1 MKKIFFLLIILFLSN
16 SCSDN
21 KTTNNSNPYLP
32 NYTFSVD
39 VNLAL
44 PGYNIL
50 TFAGNAVAIT
60 QQNVGV
66 RGVFVFNT
74 GSGYTAFDMACPN
87 QALATC
93 STMTLSGIDAVCPC
107 DSKKYSLYTGLC
119 AGQQY
124 PMKAYRVEVL
134 GTVLRVYN

>member
-1 MKKIFFLLIILFLSN
+1 MKKIIVLLLVSLIVN

-21 KTTNNSNPYLP
+21 KTVTSNPYLP

-39 VNLAL
+39 VNLDL
-44 PGYNIL
+44 PGNNDL
-50 TFAGNAVAIT
+50 NFAGNGISIT

-66 RGVFVFNT
+66 RGVFLFNT

-87 QALATC
+87 QPLATC
-93 STMTLSGIDAVCPC
+93 STMTRSGIDAVCSC
-107 DSKKYSLYTGLC
+107 DSKKYSLYTGLS

-134 GTVLRVYN
+134 GRILRVYN

>member
-1 MKKIFFLLIILFLSN
+1 MKKLFFGLILLLLYN

-21 KTTNNSNPYLP
+21 ETVTGNPYLP

-39 VNLAL
+39 LNLDL
-44 PGYNIL
+44 PTNSSL
-50 TFAGNAVAIT
+50 NFAGNGVSLN

-66 RGVFVFNT
+66 RGIFVFNT
-74 GSGYTAFDMACPN
+74 GSGYTAFDRACPN

-93 STMTLSGIDAVCPC
+93 STMTLSGIDAVCSC

-134 GTVLRVYN
+134 GRILRVSN